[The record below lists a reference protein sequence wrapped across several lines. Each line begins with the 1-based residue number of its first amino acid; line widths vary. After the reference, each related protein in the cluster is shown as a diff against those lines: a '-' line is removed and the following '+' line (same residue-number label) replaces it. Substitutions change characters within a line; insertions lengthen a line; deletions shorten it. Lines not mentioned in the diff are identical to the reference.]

1 MQQTDNHIILARLA
15 EEDINIF
22 NAHQEGGQLVIEYE
36 YGWQPTQYKTK
47 WTKAIYM
54 VDYPIELGTA
64 LQHILAEV
72 QAIRGELR

>member
-1 MQQTDNHIILARLA
+1 MQQTDNHKILARLA

-54 VDYPIELGTA
+54 VDYPIELGMA

>member
-1 MQQTDNHIILARLA
+1 MKTQDNSVILARLA

-54 VDYPIELGTA
+54 VDYPIELGAA